1 MNFQSPQLLTDL
13 YSDLRDRRLLPLIV
27 VLLAGMVLVP
37 IALSKSSKS
46 PPPTAP
52 GPVTAVPSKSSVPAT
67 QVALSDPG
75 LRDYRRRLSGDAPQD
90 PFLPQLGASFGSGS
104 STAASSSTGGLTPT
118 GGLPPTTSS
127 SGSNVGLTAEG
138 KAAAAAAGASTPTGG
153 SSTQS
158 SPTPT
163 TTSQNKY
170 FFYRVK
176 LRTGEV
182 GQKMTVRDSV
192 GTLTPLPSKNVP
204 ALEFLGVTTN
214 SSFQPTMAV
223 FLVSSAVSSIDGEGT
238 CTFAG
243 TYCQILSLKPG
254 EHEDLVWTDGRVF
267 RVDLVNFDLI
277 VRNNPPSVAGQGSS
291 GGGSGSNGRSRSSNP
306 LRHHFSF

>member
-46 PPPTAP
+46 PPPTAAGP
-52 GPVTAVPSKSSVPAT
+52 GAAVPSKSSLPAA
-67 QVALSDPG
+67 QVTLSDPG
-75 LRDYRRRLSGDAPQD
+75 LRDYRRRLSGDTPQD
-90 PFLPQLGASFGSGS
+90 PFLPQLPASFSSTTGQSSGANPTSPLVASGSGGS
-104 STAASSSTGGLTPT
+104 S
-118 GGLPPTTSS
+118 
-127 SGSNVGLTAEG
+127 VGLTAEG
-138 KAAAAAAGASTPTGG
+138 KAAAAAAGTGSSTPTGG
-153 SSTQS
+153 STSQPS
-158 SPTPT
+158 STPT

-182 GQKMTVRDSV
+182 GQKLNVRDSV

-214 SSFQPTMAV
+214 GSFQPTRAV

-254 EHEDLVWTDGRVF
+254 EHEDLVWTDGRAF

-277 VRNNPPSVAGQGSS
+277 VRNDPPAVAGQGSS
-291 GGGSGSNGRSRSSNP
+291 GGGSGSNRRTRSNNP

>member
-75 LRDYRRRLSGDAPQD
+75 LRDYKRRLSGDAPQD
-90 PFLPQLGASFGSGS
+90 PFLPQLGASFGSGT
-104 STAASSSTGGLTPT
+104 STSAGSSTGGLTPT
-118 GGLPPTTSS
+118 GGLPPTTS

-291 GGGSGSNGRSRSSNP
+291 GGGPNGSPGR
-306 LRHHFSF
+306 HFTF

>member
-46 PPPTAP
+46 APPKAA
-52 GPVTAVPSKSSVPAT
+52 GPVAAVPGKSSLPAA
-67 QVALSDPG
+67 QVTLSDPG
-75 LRDYRRRLSGDAPQD
+75 VRDYRRRLSEDTPKD
-90 PFLPQLGASFGSGS
+90 PFLPQLPASFGSGT
-104 STAASSSTGGLTPT
+104 STVSGSSTGGLTQ
-118 GGLPPTTSS
+118 TSS
-127 SGSNVGLTAEG
+127 SGSSVGP
-138 KAAAAAAGASTPTGG
+138 AAAGASTPTGG
-153 SSTQS
+153 STSQPSSTPS
-158 SPTPT
+158 T
-163 TTSQNKY
+163 TTQNKY

-182 GQKMTVRDSV
+182 GQDLKVRDSV

-214 SSFQPTMAV
+214 GSFQPTRAV

-243 TYCQILSLKPG
+243 TYCQILSLRPG

-267 RVDLVNFDLI
+267 RVDMVKFDLT

-291 GGGSGSNGRSRSSNP
+291 GGGSGSSPGR
-306 LRHHFSF
+306 HFTF